1 MTVGPIKYT
10 ENKEDDFRK
19 KAFLLETLTHWTLY
33 SLELIK
39 IITIENATKNLAKN
53 IIMKENLE
61 KCKFNLRLLFY
72 CISNRAILT
81 SNFLPSCKYSTIF
94 LIAKLIYQNVKI

>member
-19 KAFLLETLTHWTLY
+19 KAFLLETLTHWTLH

-39 IITIENATKNLAKN
+39 IITIENATKNLTKN
-53 IIMKENLE
+53 IITKENLE
-61 KCKFNLRLLFY
+61 KCKFNLRLLFD
-72 CISNRAILT
+72 ISNRAIVLH
-81 SNFLPSCKYSTIF
+81 PIF
-94 LIAKLIYQNVKI
+94 FHLAKILRFS